1 MESMVRLVWLLLQ
14 QENLF
19 FKYIEKLNHSQKYV
33 DLELWQ
39 YMEVYQYKISSLN
52 WKEGLKLLCALQE
65 GWEMFLHYQTEK
77 SLT

>member
-33 DLELWQ
+33 NLELWQ

-52 WKEGLKLLCALQE
+52 WKEGLKLLYALQE
-65 GWEMFLHYQTEK
+65 EWEMFLHYQTEK